1 MKWKLFVINYQ
12 TQDKYTH
19 KLIVISQEILL
30 RIVSTKYN
38 FIFLCSLHHF
48 KAFYEM
54 QLEQTEKDKL
64 KNIQQI
70 LLFCKKIKWLYILL
84 SSALLLNWFPDCVA
98 NKHVNACNCLPFFPF
113 QSKIELI

>member
-1 MKWKLFVINYQ
+1 MFLISLGETNSINNKLMKWKLFVINYQ

-48 KAFYEM
+48 KAFYE
-54 QLEQTEKDKL
+54 KD
-64 KNIQQI
+64 
-70 LLFCKKIKWLYILL
+70 
-84 SSALLLNWFPDCVA
+84 S
-98 NKHVNACNCLPFFPF
+98 
-113 QSKIELI
+113 

>member
-1 MKWKLFVINYQ
+1 MFLISLGETNSINNKLMKWKLFVINYQ

-48 KAFYEM
+48 KALYEM

-70 LLFCKKIKWLYILL
+70 LLFCKK
-84 SSALLLNWFPDCVA
+84 
-98 NKHVNACNCLPFFPF
+98 NKMVVYFIVFR
-113 QSKIELI
+113 SITELVSRLCSI